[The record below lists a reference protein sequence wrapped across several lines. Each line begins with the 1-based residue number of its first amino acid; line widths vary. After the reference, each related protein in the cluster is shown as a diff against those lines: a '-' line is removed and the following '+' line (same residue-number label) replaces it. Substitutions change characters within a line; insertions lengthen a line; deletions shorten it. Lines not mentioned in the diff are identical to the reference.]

1 MEMFVFYVQL
11 GFIGAGI
18 GLLTSLI
25 VDKVME
31 VRKRKRQD
39 KKSLEKV
46 KQIIVEYD
54 AKVNEL
60 DEKYCMSLNE
70 LQQRIDEWSN
80 RPIKVYVNKGE
91 IE

>member
-1 MEMFVFYVQL
+1 MEIAIFYLQL

-25 VDKVME
+25 FDKVVE
-31 VRKRKRQD
+31 
-39 KKSLEKV
+39 V
-46 KQIIVEYD
+46 KQKKRDKELLAKVQKLINEYE

-60 DEKYCMSLNE
+60 DEKYCISLNE

>member
-1 MEMFVFYVQL
+1 MEMVVFYLQL

-18 GLLTSLI
+18 GLLTSLV

-31 VRKRKRQD
+31 IRKRKRQD
-39 KKSLEKV
+39 RESLEKV
-46 KQIIVEYD
+46 KNIINDYE

-60 DEKYCMSLNE
+60 DEKYCIRLNE
-70 LQQRIDEWSN
+70 LQQRINEWSN

>member
-1 MEMFVFYVQL
+1 MEMVVFYLQL

-18 GLLTSLI
+18 SLLTSLV

-31 VRKRKRQD
+31 IRKRKRQD
-39 KKSLEKV
+39 RESLEKV
-46 KQIIVEYD
+46 KNIINDYE

-60 DEKYCMSLNE
+60 DEKYCIRLNE
-70 LQQRIDEWSN
+70 LQQRINEWSN